1 MTLLKQALI
10 SLALI
15 FSPLLKADVLTL
27 TSLEWPP
34 YSSPQLKQKGASIA
48 VVSAA
53 LKEMGHELKVEFY
66 PWERAVHLAKN
77 DARYAGYFPEY
88 LFESSDLLF
97 SDSIGLGPLGFAEN
111 KAKPVQWSALADLKS
126 YTIGVVRGYVN
137 TDELDQMIADGT
149 LKSEAVNSDSQN
161 LTKLGHKRIP
171 LAVIDSNVFQ
181 YLIDNT
187 PSLQPF
193 KADLQMN
200 PKLLV
205 EKSLHV
211 AFTNNQDGQRWQEI
225 LNQGLKRIDVD
236 KIMADYLA
244 N

>member
-1 MTLLKQALI
+1 MRLFKHGLI
-10 SLALI
+10 TLALL
-15 FSPLLKADVLTL
+15 FTPLLKADVLTL

-34 YSSPQLKQKGASIA
+34 YSSKSLKQQGASIA
-48 VVSAA
+48 VVSEA
-53 LKEMGHELKVEFY
+53 LKAMGHELKVEFY

-88 LFESSDLLF
+88 FFESNELLF

-111 KAKPVQWSALADLKS
+111 KAMPVNWSILADLTP

-137 TDELDQMIADGT
+137 TDEIDQMIANGT
-149 LKSEAVNSDSQN
+149 IKSEAVNSDSQN
-161 LTKLGHKRIP
+161 LTKLGYKRIP
-171 LAVIDSNVFQ
+171 SAIIDSNVFD
-181 YLIDNT
+181 YLLENT
-187 PSLQPF
+187 PSLQPL

-200 PKLLV
+200 QRLLV

-211 AFTNNQDGQRWQEI
+211 AFTNNENGQRWQDI
-225 LNQGLKRIDVD
+225 LNQGLQRIDVE
-236 KIMADYLA
+236 KIMRDYLS

>member
-1 MTLLKQALI
+1 MRLFKHGLI
-10 SLALI
+10 TLALL
-15 FSPLLKADVLTL
+15 FAPLLKADVLTL

-34 YSSPQLKQKGASIA
+34 YSSKSLKQQGASIA
-48 VVSAA
+48 VVSEA
-53 LKEMGHELKVEFY
+53 LKAMGHELKVEFY

-88 LFESSDLLF
+88 FFESNELLF

-111 KAKPVQWSALADLKS
+111 KAMPVNWSILADLTP

-137 TDELDQMIADGT
+137 TDEIDKMIANGT
-149 LKSEAVNSDSQN
+149 IKSEAVNSDSQN
-161 LTKLGHKRIP
+161 LTKLGYKRIP
-171 LAVIDSNVFQ
+171 LAIIDSNVFD
-181 YLIDNT
+181 YLLENT
-187 PSLQPF
+187 PSLQPL

-200 PKLLV
+200 QRLLV

-211 AFTNNQDGQRWQEI
+211 AFTNNENGQRWQDI
-225 LNQGLKRIDVD
+225 LNQGLQRIDVE
-236 KIMADYLA
+236 KIMRDYLS